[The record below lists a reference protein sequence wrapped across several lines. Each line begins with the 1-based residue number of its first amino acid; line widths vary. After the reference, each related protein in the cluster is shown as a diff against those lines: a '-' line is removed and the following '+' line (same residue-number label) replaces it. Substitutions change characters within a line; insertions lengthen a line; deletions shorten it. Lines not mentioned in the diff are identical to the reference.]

1 MVLRA
6 ASRLFVYSIMLCWS
20 EGDMVPV
27 EERTVDGT
35 SEKKGLLTILW
46 ALAYPSVHVSRSALN
61 FSLLL

>member
-6 ASRLFVYSIMLCWS
+6 ALRLFVCSIMLCWS

-27 EERTVDGT
+27 EERTVDGMP
-35 SEKKGLLTILW
+35 EKKGLLTMLW
-46 ALAYPSVHVSRSALN
+46 ALAYPSVRVRCSALN